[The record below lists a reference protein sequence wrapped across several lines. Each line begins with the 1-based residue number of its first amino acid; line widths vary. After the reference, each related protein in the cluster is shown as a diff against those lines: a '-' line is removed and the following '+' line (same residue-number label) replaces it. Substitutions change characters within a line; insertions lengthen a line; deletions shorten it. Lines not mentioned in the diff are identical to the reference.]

1 MQKTPSIGASEIFYL
16 TDCRIGKSGD
26 IKRCYGSII
35 ESVIDG
41 NIFDNNTD
49 DSGSMEIRYSTIN
62 AGCTIN
68 DCPYVKIYDTIVR
81 SQVTLYA
88 PKHYYPRF
96 DNKRRHK

>member
-1 MQKTPSIGASEIFYL
+1 MVILSVAMAQLS
-16 TDCRIGKSGD
+16 
-26 IKRCYGSII
+26 
-35 ESVIDG
+35 SVIDG

-49 DSGSMEIRYSTIN
+49 DSGSMEIQYSTIN

-88 PKHYYPRF
+88 QNIIIHDSTISEGINTSGDVHLTRV
-96 DNKRRHK
+96 